1 MTLREAFAFA
11 VAEPPELNTPAD
23 AAWRP
28 RWREA
33 SMALVAGGYCPA
45 CAGRGERSAL
55 APWHRGN
62 AEEYSGRECYTC
74 EEFFAF
80 GEQFPEYFA
89 AEDCHS
95 DADPGL

>member
-11 VAEPPELNTPAD
+11 KAEPPELNTPAD

-33 SMALVAGGYCPA
+33 RAVLVAAGYCPA
-45 CAGRGERSAL
+45 CAGEGERARL
-55 APWHRGN
+55 APWTRGN
-62 AEEYSGRECYTC
+62 TEEYSGSECYTC

-80 GEQFPEYFA
+80 GEQFNEYFA
-89 AEDCHS
+89 AEDGPS